1 MNSKSGTSFL
11 LGRKATF
18 YEFGIWTFFEHG
30 ADVEGSWVEGVL
42 EQPTFS
48 AQYSLLFF
56 CRIALFLTA
65 QYAQRFIFWSLG
77 HQALYTWAP
86 AHSLA
91 ELPSHRQPRPSW
103 TKPFWRRGVTR
114 QDGRAVRLR
123 CPPFTHVG
131 HTHCR
136 YQVGFNANNCGF
148 FPTQI

>member
-86 AHSLA
+86 AYSLA
-91 ELPSHRQPRPSW
+91 ELPSHDRVGL
-103 TKPFWRRGVTR
+103 KHFVEGVLRGKTGALSAY
-114 QDGRAVRLR
+114 DA
-123 CPPFTHVG
+123 
-131 HTHCR
+131 CR
-136 YQVGFNANNCGF
+136 SR
-148 FPTQI
+148 I